1 MDTEDF
7 VRRAVALTTE
17 DGQGWKH
24 MALEAFRYQSRE
36 NAVYRRY
43 LEALG
48 RSPEEV
54 ERVEDIPFLP
64 IGFFKTH
71 RVMCGDFEPQ
81 AVFLVRPG

>member
-7 VRRAVALTTE
+7 VRRAVALTAE
-17 DGQGWKH
+17 DGQEWKR

-71 RVMCGDFEPQ
+71 RVTCGDF
-81 AVFLVRPG
+81 